1 MRMDSKANTISAV
14 RFLVQLYLVTG
25 DERYREAA
33 LKAGEW
39 SYQNVYLNMEYRG
52 STCDNTDII
61 DNESGIYAM
70 FGFMSLYDLTGEQKW
85 LEALI
90 GAIYMDGGFANAKEF
105 IHRFILNDLE
115 NKTLFFYFKTI
126 LQDIVQANSKSPI
139 TYQLVGEEGPDHD
152 KSFRVSAY
160 IGEEEYGVGIGRT
173 KKGAEQ
179 VAAYQSILKLRSK
192 NIK

>member
-1 MRMDSKANTISAV
+1 M
-14 RFLVQLYLVTG
+14 Q
-25 DERYREAA
+25 E
-33 LKAGEW
+33 
-39 SYQNVYLNMEYRG
+39 
-52 STCDNTDII
+52 
-61 DNESGIYAM
+61 
-70 FGFMSLYDLTGEQKW
+70 
-85 LEALI
+85 
-90 GAIYMDGGFANAKEF
+90 
-105 IHRFILNDLE
+105 
-115 NKTLFFYFKTI
+115 
-126 LQDIVQANSKSPI
+126 IVQANSKSPI